1 LVKKDYP
8 NRPIVGI
15 GAIILQEG
23 KLLLEKR
30 GHEPAKGKW
39 SIPGGTV
46 ELGESLEAA
55 VIRETKEETCLD
67 VEEPRL
73 IDVVDQMDLD
83 EQGRVKYHFVI
94 VDYVVKVK
102 GGVPKAES
110 DADELRWVPL
120 EEVET
125 FNLTGSFRRFFVKNK
140 HRLQETASSSKP
152 IS

>member
-1 LVKKDYP
+1 MNVLVKKLYP
-8 NRPIVGI
+8 EHPVAGV

-46 ELGESLEAA
+46 ELGETLETA

-73 IDVVDQMDLD
+73 VDVVDQMDLD
-83 EQGRVKYHFVI
+83 EQGKVKYHFVI
-94 VDYVVKVK
+94 LDYIVKVK
-102 GGVPKAES
+102 AGVPKAES
-110 DADELRWVPL
+110 DADELQWVPL

-140 HRLQETASSSKP
+140 EKLRQVASSA
-152 IS
+152 

>member
-1 LVKKDYP
+1 MVKKLYP
-8 NRPIVGI
+8 EHPVVGV
-15 GAIILQEG
+15 GAIIVQEG

-73 IDVVDQMDLD
+73 VGVVDQMDLD
-83 EQGRVKYHFVI
+83 EAGKVKYHFVI
-94 VDYVVKVK
+94 VDYIVKLK
-102 GGVPKAES
+102 GGVLHADS
-110 DADELRWVPL
+110 DADELKWVPL

-125 FNLTGSFRRFFVKNK
+125 YNLTASFRRFFVKNK
-140 HRLQETASSSKP
+140 KLQSAAMQT
-152 IS
+152 